1 MAAPR
6 KYPDEV
12 RERAVRLVRDLVD
25 NGEDSI
31 TVVSAGPRPADN
43 GLVTTASSSGSLAI
57 VQRSYGAPPVLV
69 AEEVPVPA
77 LEPGDIRVRSLAS
90 PVNYADL
97 QVRAGSWPIGRPDPF
112 PYVPGLE
119 VVGEVVEVGA
129 GVTEWRPGDVVV
141 SMMQGMGGVRSERP
155 GGYAELVTMPGAVA
169 ARVPANVD
177 PVAAATIGLAGVT
190 AYAGLRRCGVV
201 EGATVLITGATG
213 GVGSMAVRIAAA
225 LGARP
230 VAVVRRPAAGAD
242 LAEAGAVRVVTA
254 ENLGGEAGSADAVVD
269 SVAGPLFAPVVEALR
284 PGGRYC
290 LVGAA
295 GGGAVTWDAFALLGG
310 IELTGWSSETLDG
323 PALRDLWQALVA
335 LLAAGRLVPPKPT
348 LLPLTDA
355 ARAHELLEKRE
366 VAGRLLLTR
375 R

>member
-1 MAAPR
+1 M
-6 KYPDEV
+6 
-12 RERAVRLVRDLVD
+12 
-25 NGEDSI
+25 
-31 TVVSAGPRPADN
+31 
-43 GLVTTASSSGSLAI
+43 TASSSGSLAI
-57 VQRSYGAPPVLV
+57 VQRSYGAPTVLV
-69 AEEVPVPA
+69 PEEVPVLPLA
-77 LEPGDIRVRSLAS
+77 PGDIRVRSLAS

-97 QVRAGSWPIGRPDPF
+97 QIRAGNWPIQRLDPL

-129 GVTEWRPGDVVV
+129 GVTEWRPGDIVV

-177 PVAAATIGLAGVT
+177 PLAAATIGLAGVT
-190 AYAGLRRCGVV
+190 AYAGLRGSGVV

-213 GVGSMAVRIAAA
+213 GVGSMTVRIAAA

-230 VAVVRRPAAGAD
+230 VAVVRRPGAGAD

-254 ENLGGEAGSADAVVD
+254 EDLGAEAGSADAVVD

-284 PGGRYC
+284 PEGRYC
-290 LVGAA
+290 LVGAS
-295 GGGAVTWDAFALLGG
+295 GGGAVTWDAFALLAG
-310 IELTGWSSETLDG
+310 IGLTGWSSETLDG
-323 PALRDLWQALVA
+323 PALRDLWQVLIA
-335 LLAAGRLVPPKPT
+335 LLAAGRLVAPKPT

-355 ARAHELLEKRE
+355 ARAHELLENRE

-375 R
+375 RYPAASAPAISTGASR